1 MNQHLLDLVGKLAG
15 GQRRHTFKRAVE
27 LALERGVKEFVETG
41 CYRGIDDD
49 GQSTV
54 IFAAVAAE
62 VCGRFISVDL
72 SEEHVARANAKVPSG
87 PREIVCRD
95 SVEYLSHRT
104 KEIGLLYLDSYDY
117 YHGDP
122 LPSQI
127 HQVAEIGAAWA
138 KLAPNAIVLLDDC
151 NIPGGG
157 KGLLTSRFLLER
169 GFTLVEDSYQKLF
182 VR

>member
-1 MNQHLLDLVGKLAG
+1 MH
-15 GQRRHTFKRAVE
+15 
-27 LALERGVKEFVETG
+27 LALLGEIGRRAGTVRRDTFVKAADLAMGMGVKEIVETG
-41 CYRGIDDD
+41 CYRGIDGD
-49 GQSTV
+49 GQSTL
-54 IFAAVAAE
+54 IFTELADFLK
-62 VCGRFISVDL
+62 GRLISVDL
-72 SEEHVARANAKVPSG
+72 NPEHVERAKAKVPGG
-87 PREIVCRD
+87 PREIICRD

-104 KEIGLLYLDSYDY
+104 TEIGLLYLDSYDY

-138 KLAPNAIVLLDDC
+138 KLTPKAIVLLDDC

-157 KGLLTSRFLLER
+157 KGLFTEKFLLER
-169 GFTLVEDSYQKLF
+169 GFTLVADSYQKLF

>member
-1 MNQHLLDLVGKLAG
+1 MNQHLLDLVRRLAG
-15 GQRRHTFKRAVE
+15 PLRSHTFVRAVE

-41 CYRGIDDD
+41 CYRGIDGD
-49 GQSTV
+49 GQSTA
-54 IFAAVAAE
+54 ILATVALQ
-62 VCGRFISVDL
+62 VGGRFISVDL
-72 SEEHVARANAKVPSG
+72 NADHVERAKAKVPNG

-122 LPSQI
+122 IPSQV

-138 KLAPNAIVLLDDC
+138 KLTPNAIVLLDDC

-169 GFTLVEDSYQKLF
+169 GFTLVEDAHQKLF